1 MWLLCGDGRGEIRL
15 RSTAMD
21 PTVFGES
28 SRADCSALKDGSPR
42 GFLGISYS
50 GGSSGRFAPSCG
62 ELEISKS
69 VQTAWCDSDLLIPP
83 HSLRSVDATQ
93 QLDHESLD
101 LKLEKKDD
109 KLRFKGLP
117 RWPISAR
124 RGGI

>member
-42 GFLGISYS
+42 GFLGISYL

-62 ELEISKS
+62 ELEISMS
-69 VQTAWCDSDLLIPP
+69 VQTAWCDSDLFIPNTRTHCAP
-83 HSLRSVDATQ
+83 STQ
-93 QLDHESLD
+93 RNQLDPLD
-101 LKLEKKDD
+101 LKLT
-109 KLRFKGLP
+109 
-117 RWPISAR
+117 
-124 RGGI
+124 